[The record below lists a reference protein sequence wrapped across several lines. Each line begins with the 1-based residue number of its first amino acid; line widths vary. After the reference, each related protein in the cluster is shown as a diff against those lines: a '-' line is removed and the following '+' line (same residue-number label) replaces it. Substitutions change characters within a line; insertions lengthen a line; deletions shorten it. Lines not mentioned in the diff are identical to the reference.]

1 MSSFKMRD
9 SRIGPQGQK
18 ETQMSTT
25 EYNAHDQ
32 RVVAELKK
40 LGSGTIAEEYF
51 ARAIELGA
59 TPALLKG
66 VAYNYLAHSEDG
78 FTVIGLPYVD
88 VLVEAG
94 WRGEQIRPM
103 LEELCFDESSDLAGY
118 HRDGFLRSKT
128 VHSIFDGDAYTAFM
142 KKMAATYEG
151 ARFIMTEFGNEVL
164 TERLSWMRSERNQ
177 VQRDIREIEAVAAGR
192 LSFIEDEYQL
202 NQMVRYASSGRHDR
216 ETAKKQAARAGN
228 VANHGWNLVFRGY
241 VLAKLSRNNEGYL
254 WLIGNVYEMFRI
266 RPNWAV
272 STYRWLLEGFY
283 RANNEFWHF
292 RVEHSGLKEIFESH
306 GWVFAPVQKV
316 GDRLQ
321 VAVTFK
327 GQRATIKHVPGDET
341 LEAGDEVIVSAEQLK
356 GLTPRHQPGGKV
368 YELTLTPARRP
379 TPDQLANHK
388 DYFPSKR

>member
-1 MSSFKMRD
+1 MSN
-9 SRIGPQGQK
+9 
-18 ETQMSTT
+18 T

-32 RVVAELKK
+32 QVVAELEK
-40 LGSGTIAEEYF
+40 LGNGTTSADYF
-51 ARAIELGA
+51 ARALELDA
-59 TPALLKG
+59 TPALLTRI
-66 VAYNYLAHSEDG
+66 ADNYLTYAEDG
-78 FTVIGLPYVD
+78 HTVIGLPYVD

-103 LEELCFDESSDLAGY
+103 LDELCFNESNSDLTSY
-118 HRDGFLRSKT
+118 HREGFLRARII
-128 VHSIFDGDAYTAFM
+128 HAIFSADAYVAFM
-142 KKMAATYEG
+142 KKMAATYNG

-164 TERLSWMRSERNQ
+164 EGRLNWLRNEHNQ
-177 VQRDIREIEAVAAGR
+177 VQRDIREIEAVAAGH

-202 NQMVRYASSGRHDR
+202 RQMIRYASSGRDNR
-216 ETAKKQAARAGN
+216 EIAKNQTARATQ

-241 VLAKLSRNNEGYL
+241 VLSK
-254 WLIGNVYEMFRI
+254 IGNRTENMWLVRDIYEMFRI
-266 RPNWAV
+266 RPNWAA

-283 RANNEFWHF
+283 RADNEYWQF
-292 RVEHSGLKEIFESH
+292 RVEESGLKAIFEH
-306 GWVFAPVQKV
+306 HEWVFARVRQV
-316 GDRLQ
+316 GNHLQ